1 MTALKEFLMYHVA
14 QGAYYSQDLRDGQFM
29 PSILNEQY
37 LQAGVRVDGC
47 SRRLVEVNVSPLY
60 RSDIAASNGVIHVID
75 WILKPDDRD
84 WCDGIILPKR
94 R

>member
-1 MTALKEFLMYHVA
+1 MYHVA

-47 SRRLVEVNVSPLY
+47 SRKSKFFSLF
-60 RSDIAASNGVIHVID
+60 
-75 WILKPDDRD
+75 
-84 WCDGIILPKR
+84 
-94 R
+94 